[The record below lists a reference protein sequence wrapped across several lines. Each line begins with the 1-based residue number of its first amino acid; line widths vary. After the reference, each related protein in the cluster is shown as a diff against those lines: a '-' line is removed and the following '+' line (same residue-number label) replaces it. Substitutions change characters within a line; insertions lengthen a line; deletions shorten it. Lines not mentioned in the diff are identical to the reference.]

1 MGHPVE
7 QDEAHIKCWL
17 PSLDHM
23 SFSDWEHVYEPA
35 EDTFLLLDAL
45 YTDRT
50 TLRALRPAVIV
61 ELGPGSG
68 VVSSYLS
75 RLVGDE
81 AFIVAIDVNP
91 HACTA
96 TADTAL
102 ANSARVDVIR
112 GDLLSCV
119 RTCDA
124 LVFNP
129 PYVTTPPEELR
140 GHGIEA
146 SWAGGVD
153 GRQVIDRLLSMLGP
167 DLIYLLVSQENKPH
181 EIIRCFQACDY
192 EVYSLFILGDELQ
205 LRYCRSRRFLR
216 ELPVAMFA
224 ASLFIIGCPST
235 QFFPQGMS
243 DYSS

>member
-1 MGHPVE
+1 MTSVKHTHGGIERPILDVCALGEGIQSDTGAMGNPVE
-7 QDEAHIKCWL
+7 QDDAHIKGWL
-17 PSLDHM
+17 PSLDHIA
-23 SFSDWEHVYEPA
+23 FGDWEHVYQPA

-45 YTDRT
+45 YADRA
-50 TLRALRPAVIV
+50 TLRGLGPVVIV

-91 HACTA
+91 NACAA

-102 ANSARVDVIR
+102 TNNARVDVIR

-119 RTCDA
+119 RRCDA

-129 PYVTTPPEELR
+129 PYVTTPTNEVG

-153 GRQVIDRLLSMLGP
+153 GRQVIDRFLSMLGP
-167 DLIYLLVSQENKPH
+167 DLIYLLVSQENKPL
-181 EIIRCFQACDY
+181 EIIRCFQANDY
-192 EVYSLFILGDELQ
+192 EV
-205 LRYCRSRRFLR
+205 
-216 ELPVAMFA
+216 
-224 ASLFIIGCPST
+224 
-235 QFFPQGMS
+235 
-243 DYSS
+243 